1 MMRGQRNDRRLGPDH
16 GADVHG
22 HIRGRGRGFT
32 IVELL
37 IGMVLLAM
45 ILGSIALA
53 MHGAVAMVS
62 YSKDQSRSQ
71 IIARL
76 TLDRLRTDLRRA
88 DQIQLTSPA
97 QVVGL
102 VMPDGELKGYSW
114 NGSVGGPLIYACDAS
129 PGGNTMVAAV
139 EEFTL
144 TTVEEYS
151 DIRGGVVAVNV
162 HIVLKV
168 RYGQATTRLETTV
181 RPRRNIM

>member
-1 MMRGQRNDRRLGPDH
+1 MKSTGRQQRRRKSMSL
-16 GADVHG
+16 
-22 HIRGRGRGFT
+22 RCGFT

-37 IGMVLLAM
+37 IGMTLLAM
-45 ILGSIALA
+45 ILGAIALA
-53 MHGAVAMVS
+53 MHGAAAMVA

-71 IIARL
+71 IIA
-76 TLDRLRTDLRRA
+76 TLALERLRTDLRRA
-88 DQIQLTSPA
+88 DQIQLVSPA

-129 PGGNTMVAAV
+129 PGGNTLVATM

-151 DIRGGVVAVNV
+151 DIRGEIVAVNV
-162 HIVLKV
+162 HIILEV

-181 RPRRNIM
+181 RPRRNVM